1 MDIELLKA
9 KLYLVELRLQQD
21 QARHPVGTKDPVS
34 GEGIGGQYK
43 LVNKTGS
50 AASKLLKDASTAV
63 KNVGE
68 STVKTATEAKKEIQ
82 DFVESIFSKEN
93 LAKLQKFDPTP
104 EARKAIGE
112 AFNDVGRKINPGVR
126 KSVTDAIDNVKKFNV
141 KDLID
146 HTVDNLKKFGEDNQT
161 QIAVS
166 VGIVFSVAITGMG
179 LSSVAGG
186 VAAIA
191 GGKVAIGLAKCVGGL
206 VWTFLGALVVPSSLG
221 REILSSQGSNPKTQE
236 NQEKVKSAI
245 SEPTPKIM
253 SDEDIYTATSAL
265 ILETLGADTEPSK
278 SFKEKYRKENG
289 QEYKKETDREVREL
303 ENEIVDLMTHYLEK
317 LADYKAKGY
326 LDGIPGLEPI
336 DLDKP
341 ASKQF
346 EDEME
351 KYISKQEDM
360 IQKQDEKIRHLDELV
375 EIQDTIESAIETRQ
389 QYYEDK

>member
-9 KLYLVELRLQQD
+9 RLYLAEVLILAETEIPWNENLVHR
-21 QARHPVGTKDPVS
+21 DP
-34 GEGIGGQYK
+34 
-43 LVNKTGS
+43 KTGMFSTKPGS
-50 AASKLLKDASTAV
+50 AVSKLLKDASTAV
-63 KNVGE
+63 KNAGE
-68 STVKTATEAKKEIQ
+68 SVVKTATEAKKEIQ
-82 DFVESIFSKEN
+82 EFVESIFSKEN
-93 LAKLQKFDPTP
+93 LDKVSKLNPTP
-104 EARKAIGE
+104 EIRKAIGE
-112 AFNDVGRKINPGVR
+112 TFNDIGRKIDPGIR

-146 HTVDNLKKFGEDNQT
+146 HTVDNLKKFGEDNQA
-161 QIAVS
+161 QIAIS
-166 VGIVFSVAITGMG
+166 VGIVASIAITGMG

-191 GGKVAIGLAKCVGGL
+191 GGQVAIGLAKCVGGL
-206 VWTFLGALVVPSSLG
+206 IWTSVGSLILLPKIGLLITAVALTS
-221 REILSSQGSNPKTQE
+221 PKSQE

-245 SEPTPKIM
+245 SEPTPKTM

-303 ENEIVDLMTHYLEK
+303 ENEIVDLMTHYLET